1 VVALIAPS
9 TLNYL
14 ITMFAL
20 SRLGYTVLILS
31 IRLQVPAYVSLLEK
45 TDCWTILTT
54 EQFSA
59 TIAGIQRERPVKS
72 LPLLRSEDYLHVD
85 APDFPTT
92 FTGPEQ
98 SSKIAWII
106 HSSGST
112 GLPKPIFQTHRSCL
126 ANYEKGFPLRAFIT
140 LPLYH
145 NHGVCCTFRSL
156 YLRKTIYLFNG
167 NLPFTGENLVSV
179 LRYVQPELVSCV
191 PYILKLLGEL
201 PDGVEELKKPKIVLF
216 GGSAC
221 PDEIGNHLT
230 AQGVNLVGHYG
241 T

>member
-1 VVALIAPS
+1 
-9 TLNYL
+9 
-14 ITMFAL
+14 MFAL
-20 SRLGYTVLILS
+20 SRLGYSVLILS
-31 IRLQVPAYVSLLEK
+31 IRLQVPAYISLLEE
-45 TDCWTILTT
+45 TDCWIILTT
-54 EQFSA
+54 DQFSA
-59 TIAGIQRERPVKS
+59 TIAGIKRQRAVQC
-72 LPLLRSEDYLHVD
+72 LPLLTVDDYRFISD
-85 APDFPTT
+85 APPFPTT
-92 FTGPEQ
+92 FTGPSQ

-126 ANYEKGFPLRAFIT
+126 ANYEKNFGLRAFIT

-156 YLRKTIYLFNG
+156 YARKTIYLYNG
-167 NLPFTGENLVSV
+167 NLPFTGQNLVSV
-179 LRYVQPELVSCV
+179 LRYVRPEIVYCV

-201 PDGVEELKKPKIVLF
+201 PEGVEELKRPKMVLF

-221 PDEIGNHLT
+221 PDEIGNYLT
-230 AQGVNLVGHYG
+230 AEGVNLVGHYG